1 MTRKTIDIHIDK
13 KSFKKGQLAI
23 LRNFD
28 LSIQQGELVALVGK
42 SGVGKTSLLNILG
55 LLDKRFDG
63 KYSLFD
69 EDTNQLSD
77 SKMAEIRNE
86 QIGFVLQES
95 SLIDALTLKENI
107 TLPYVYAKNKQID
120 EQRLE
125 GIGDKLAIRD
135 LFDKYPKECSGGQKS
150 RAAFARAIIMEPKL
164 LLADE
169 PTASLDQE
177 NKENLFDL
185 MKMMNQESQTT
196 VITVTHDLEFA
207 EKHDRLITLK
217 L

>member
-1 MTRKTIDIHIDK
+1 
-13 KSFKKGQLAI
+13 
-23 LRNFD
+23 
-28 LSIQQGELVALVGK
+28 
-42 SGVGKTSLLNILG
+42 
-55 LLDKRFDG
+55 
-63 KYSLFD
+63 
-69 EDTNQLSD
+69 
-77 SKMAEIRNE
+77 
-86 QIGFVLQES
+86 
-95 SLIDALTLKENI
+95 
-107 TLPYVYAKNKQID
+107 
-120 EQRLE
+120 
-125 GIGDKLAIRD
+125 
-135 LFDKYPKECSGGQKS
+135 
-150 RAAFARAIIMEPKL
+150 

>member
-135 LFDKYPKECSGGQKS
+135 LFDKYPKECSGEQKS